1 MRRVIRRVLGVGVLT
16 LLLTASAAVAAAPS
30 GPRLA
35 LVRLGVE
42 PLRVDLLTVDQ
53 TGAQPLRLAGGGRRS
68 RVLPHYLSPLSWAPD
83 GSQVV
88 FSAIVGRRDG
98 DDTQLRLFMVGADG
112 GGLRPVVKTEGAYA
126 PVFSPD
132 GRSIAFTRSVQRV
145 SATKRG
151 RKTIRRRFEAA
162 AIWLFDLASGA
173 QRRITPWRNGLEHFA
188 SSFSPDGT
196 TLLATRQDD
205 RRTDEAE
212 PVALGLDN
220 GTSARLLV
228 DGGFPV
234 YSPDGSAIAVVREG
248 PDDATDLYV
257 LDAGGLRRL
266 TRSPGKLELFPS
278 WDPSGQRLAY
288 VRFSG
293 GNSETASFGIGD
305 ALMQINA
312 DGSCQMKTLSEPGAG
327 FYVPAWQSGLG
338 REAGRI
344 DC

>member
-1 MRRVIRRVLGVGVLT
+1 MRRVIRRALGIGVLT
-16 LLLTASAAVAAAPS
+16 VLILAVAAHAAAPA

-35 LVRLGVE
+35 LVKLGVE
-42 PLRVDLLTVDQ
+42 PLRLELITVDR
-53 TGAQPLRLAGGGRRS
+53 TGAQPLRLAGGGRRAPT
-68 RVLPHYLSPLSWAPD
+68 LPHYLSPLAWAPD

-98 DDTQLRLFMVGADG
+98 DDARLRLFMVGADG
-112 GGLRPVVKTEGAYA
+112 SGLRPLASTAGAYG

-132 GRSIAFTRSVQRV
+132 GRTIAFTRSVQRV
-145 SATKRG
+145 SVTERG
-151 RKTIRRRFEAA
+151 RRTIRRRFEAA
-162 AIWLFDLASGA
+162 AIWLLDLSSGT
-173 QRRITPWRNGLEHFA
+173 RHRLTPWRNGLEHFA

-196 TLLATRQDD
+196 TLLATRHDD

-212 PVALGLDN
+212 PVALRLDN
-220 GTSARLLV
+220 GASTRLLV

-234 YSPDGSAIAVVREG
+234 YSPDGSAIALVREG
-248 PDDATDLYV
+248 PDEATDLYV

-266 TRSPGKLELFPS
+266 TRSPGRLELFPS

-293 GNSETASFGIGD
+293 GNSEAASFGIGD
-305 ALMQINA
+305 ALMQVNA
-312 DGSCQMKTLSEPGAG
+312 DGTCPTKTLSAPGTG
-327 FYVPAWQSGLG
+327 FYVPAWQPGPG